1 MIKFLTAFTKEID
14 DPEAAVADIL
24 GQIDIDSGLLAHSVG
39 IVSCYYEFVET
50 GVVAALAERLPF
62 DVIGCT
68 AMGSGVN
75 ARCSL
80 EQLSLLVLSSDDVNF
95 ACSLSGPLDKD
106 NIKEQVTG
114 AYTEGRKL
122 LSANPALIF
131 TLGPI
136 MTDAQAGEDIVD
148 ALNNVS
154 GNVPLFGT
162 LSNDTDLSYKNAKT
176 FFNGEIHQYRAALLL
191 IQGNINPRFFVTG
204 ISDKNIQR
212 QKGEITSSDGCFL
225 KEVNNMPLLNYLATL
240 GIRKENLGAF
250 TSVPIIVDYGDGT
263 TPVALSMYSV
273 NETGALCGG
282 KMPVGASVAIAEV
295 DYSSVM
301 TTAEDTVKKALA
313 EKDISGIIAIPCF
326 SRILVISPRAED
338 EMKKTRELIGQDIP
352 FFLCYSGGEICPTY
366 NEKGESFNR
375 FHNLTYTLAVF

>member
-1 MIKFLTAFTKEID
+1 
-14 DPEAAVADIL
+14 
-24 GQIDIDSGLLAHSVG
+24 VG

-50 GVVAALAERLPF
+50 GVVAALAEKLPF

-75 ARCSL
+75 ARCGL
-80 EQLSLLVLSSDDVNF
+80 EQLSLVILTSDDVNF
-95 ACSLSGPLDKD
+95 ACALSGPINKD
-106 NIKEQVTG
+106 NIEKQVTE
-114 AYTEGRKL
+114 AYAEGRKQL
-122 LSANPALIF
+122 PADPALIF

-136 MTDAQAGEDIVD
+136 MTDAQAGEDIVA
-148 ALNNVS
+148 ALNEVS
-154 GNVPLFGT
+154 GNIPLFGT

-176 FFNGEIHQYRAALLL
+176 FLNGEIHQFRVVLLL
-191 IQGNINPRFFVTG
+191 IQGKINPRFFVTG

-212 QKGEITSSDGCFL
+212 QKGEITAAEGCFL
-225 KEVNNMPLLNYLATL
+225 KEVNNLPLLDYLATL
-240 GIRKENLGAF
+240 GIQKEGLVAL
-250 TSVPIIVDYGDGT
+250 TSIPIIVDYNDGT
-263 TPVALSMYSV
+263 KPVALSMYTV

-295 DYSSVM
+295 DYNSVIN
-301 TTAEDTVKKALA
+301 TACDTVKQALA

-338 EMKKTRELIGQDIP
+338 EMKKTRELIGGDIP
-352 FFLCYSGGEICPTY
+352 FFLCYSGGEICPLY